1 MSTKP
6 EEQAT
11 GTEVMD
17 VEAMLA
23 GMAKLA
29 TKAEK
34 PSLSALSFKS
44 GMISYNKTPV
54 PGNQLD
60 VIIIASTHTNAYY
73 EGKYDPDNIQSPVCY
88 AYSPD
93 GENMAP
99 HPKSSKPQHTDC
111 ATCPMNQW
119 KSDPNGGKGKACK
132 NGRSMVVIPADTKP
146 EDVLNAEVA
155 VASLPV
161 TSVAN
166 FSNYVNKVATLFNR
180 PLLGLIT
187 KIKTQPDM
195 KTQFKV
201 MFENMNLLDKDM
213 LIPLIKKAEL
223 AAPLLI
229 REYEPNVEAPAAADN
244 GKAKKF

>member
-1 MSTKP
+1 MSN
-6 EEQAT
+6 EI
-11 GTEVMD
+11 VD
-17 VEAMLA
+17 YEALLA
-23 GMAKLA
+23 GMAKKA
-29 TKAEK
+29 TQAEK
-34 PSLSALSFKS
+34 PSSSSISFKS
-44 GMISYNKTPV
+44 GMISYNKTPA

-73 EGKYDPDNIQSPVCY
+73 EGKYDPDNIAPPVCY
-88 AYSPD
+88 AYSAD
-93 GENMAP
+93 GEDMKP
-99 HPKSSKPQHTDC
+99 HPKSAKPQHTDC

-132 NGRSMVVIPADTKP
+132 NGRKLAVIPADTKP

-180 PLLGLIT
+180 PPLGLIT
-187 KIKTQPDM
+187 KLKTTPDM

-201 MFENMNLLDKDM
+201 LFENEALLPGEM
-213 LIPLIKKAEL
+213 IIPLLKKGEMSQS
-223 AAPLLI
+223 LLE
-229 REYEPNVEAPAAADN
+229 REYEYAAEAPAAADN

>member
-1 MSTKP
+1 MSTEK
-6 EEQAT
+6 T
-11 GTEVMD
+11 GTEIID
-17 VEAMLA
+17 VEALLA
-23 GMAKLA
+23 GMAKQA
-29 TKAEK
+29 TKSEK
-34 PSLSALSFKS
+34 PSSSVISFKS
-44 GMISYNKTPV
+44 GMISYNKTPA
-54 PGNQLD
+54 PGNQMD

-73 EGKYDPDNIQSPVCY
+73 EGKYDPDNIASPVCF

-93 GENMAP
+93 GENMSP
-99 HPKSSKPQHTDC
+99 HPKSSKPQHDNC

-132 NGRSMVVIPADTKP
+132 NGRSLAVIPADTKP
-146 EDVLNAEVA
+146 EEVLNAEVA

-180 PLLGLIT
+180 PPLGLIT
-187 KIKTQPDM
+187 KLKTTPDM

-201 MFENMNLLDKDM
+201 LFENMDLLGADM
-213 LIPLIKKAEL
+213 LVPLIKKAEL
-223 AAPLLI
+223 AAPMLI
-229 REYEPNVEAPAAADN
+229 REYEPNVEVASTDN